1 MNDAE
6 VILEGDEL
14 TVALHR
20 DLPLLRGYVHRRS
33 GRTFGAGAP
42 GGRLRINGADQSWDE
57 LDIAVRA
64 GGGERRYTVTVDA
77 GLSFDIVFALRGS
90 TLQVRLDNI
99 DDARTPLA
107 SLEWIDLPLLTCA
120 DSGFRCYRLFT
131 TDPDPEAM
139 GKMWLR
145 DAHADIAG
153 ADTTRFCPAS
163 GCVSTLAECEEIIR
177 AFHGVTDGLPQA
189 AFLVGVESQQPEGA
203 YPSMD
208 RYNENLG
215 PRTELYR
222 LAARCKEELNALVS
236 YHANIDDAHRSSK
249 DFDPALVGVRYHPG
263 GTVFDEEKTNFDDR
277 ILGGMSH
284 TRDVESGAIFRRFEG
299 MMRTVP
305 VEGTIHLDNLRITN
319 CDPRSDPE
327 GIGILEELVC
337 GLMPIVAWLRERGIS
352 VSTEGYNGLP
362 ADPARL
368 VSAFWHHDP
377 RDSARQIYHRKIMG
391 GGRGDHYGGGT
402 TADYGICKSFHQDI
416 TYHPI
421 SVQSLGREAFDAHFP
436 WLAPRTRLTLSF
448 EEDWQEIV
456 ERIYLGSLLN
466 LFYLQHE
473 MLAWDDADGGVLM
486 RFAGGIRAEV
496 GVGSPERLLV
506 TWNDV
511 VVADGGDRFV
521 PLGDGVHCYSR
532 HGCRRAWLLP
542 PALRGRPLELFTL
555 SAAGRGAAPEHRLQG
570 DRLTL
575 ALAARVPAKVIAKE
589 GS

>member
-120 DSGFRCYRLFT
+120 ASGFRCYRLFT

-153 ADTTRFCPAS
+153 VAADAAPVPLIYGAIYQPRELCVFLHSNYPLFPQAHRLTPDGRYELHLGAYRHRVRSRTIAPLEAQVVFLGDLNEDGRCDLSDYRLWINRSLPCGDARYRRAIWYKILCDTTRFCPAS
-163 GCVSTLAECEEIIR
+163 GCVSTLAECEVIIR

-208 RYNENLG
+208 RYNENFG

-337 GLMPIVAWLRERGIS
+337 GLMPIVDWLRERGIS
-352 VSTEGYNGLP
+352 VSTEGYNG
-362 ADPARL
+362 
-368 VSAFWHHDP
+368 
-377 RDSARQIYHRKIMG
+377 
-391 GGRGDHYGGGT
+391 
-402 TADYGICKSFHQDI
+402 
-416 TYHPI
+416 
-421 SVQSLGREAFDAHFP
+421 
-436 WLAPRTRLTLSF
+436 
-448 EEDWQEIV
+448 
-456 ERIYLGSLLN
+456 
-466 LFYLQHE
+466 
-473 MLAWDDADGGVLM
+473 
-486 RFAGGIRAEV
+486 
-496 GVGSPERLLV
+496 
-506 TWNDV
+506 
-511 VVADGGDRFV
+511 DRFV
-521 PLGDGVHCYSR
+521 PLGDGVYCYSR

-542 PALRGRPLELFTL
+542 PALRGRPLELYTL

-575 ALAARVPAKVIAKE
+575 ALAPRVPVKVIAKE